1 MNERNCK
8 LQIEHCKLQIGP
20 AAIQFAICIL
30 QFAICNRWVHWKC
43 LACASGWLFAA
54 ALFAPATRADVLFY
68 TLPGKSGLAVTLE
81 GSTGVN
87 PGGTVTYTHPKFGK
101 IHFDGASVDIRK
113 VPTLTSQFT
122 RQLNKA
128 VALDDRGQSAEACM
142 AASQWALRHGLL
154 KQFHSAVDK
163 ALAADPTHVRALLVR
178 NLQAKMNVDLGDS
191 SAEISA
197 MQRLIGRSEMKV
209 LTSKHF
215 VLMHDTPDRPS
226 RGTGAKTR
234 ADERLALLE
243 TVYEAFLLRFYAAG
257 VALEIPNRR
266 LKVVLFN
273 EYKDYLAFATKLSP
287 DLASASGFWSP
298 DDNTAIFF
306 DHATNDEFKELAVLS
321 KVLQQ
326 RKADAI
332 RERDEKTADTVRL
345 ADTVQLL
352 VEIERENSDIE
363 VVSHEITHQMAGN
376 TGLLPRHV
384 RVPSW
389 VHEGLATYFEAPKG
403 AAWSGIGAVNQS
415 RLDWYRLLAP
425 DRVHS
430 SLDFIVGD
438 QIFDFAGNHVSQVA
452 GYGQAWAL
460 THFLMER
467 HFDRFMTFYRRLGE
481 MPPDLILSAEVVN
494 ALFDESFRGV
504 PRKSLEDEWRAYMT
518 RLRTDLE
525 LVLEDR

>member
-1 MNERNCK
+1 
-8 LQIEHCKLQIGP
+8 LLISL
-20 AAIQFAICIL
+20 
-30 QFAICNRWVHWKC
+30 V
-43 LACASGWLFAA
+43 A
-54 ALFAPATRADVLFY
+54 ALAVPLSARADILFY
-68 TLPGKSGLAVTLE
+68 TLPGDSGLAVTLE
-81 GSTGVN
+81 GATGVN

-101 IHFDGASVDIRK
+101 IHFDRASIDIRK
-113 VPTLTSQFT
+113 VPTLPSQFSK
-122 RQLNKA
+122 QLNKA
-128 VALDDRGQSAEACM
+128 GAISPPSQSAEACM

-154 KQFHSAVDK
+154 KQFHTAVDK
-163 ALAADPTHVRALLVR
+163 ALAADPKHVRALLVR

-191 SAEISA
+191 STEISD
-197 MQRLIGRSEMKV
+197 MRKLIGRSDMKV
-209 LTSKHF
+209 LQSKHF
-215 VLMHDTPDRPS
+215 VLMHDTPDKPS
-226 RGTGAKTR
+226 RGTGTKTR

-243 TVYEAFLLRFYAAG
+243 TVYEAFLLRFYASG
-257 VALEIPNRR
+257 VALEIPKRR

-273 EYKDYLAFATKLSP
+273 EYKDYLAFATRLSP

-306 DHATNDEFKELAVLS
+306 DHATNEEFKELAELN
-321 KVLQQ
+321 KLLQQ
-326 RKADAI
+326 RKAEAI
-332 RERDEKTADTVRL
+332 RERDAATADTVRL
-345 ADTVQLL
+345 ADTLQLL

-438 QIFDFAGNHVSQVA
+438 QIFDFAGNHVSKVA

-494 ALFDESFRGV
+494 ALFDESFKGV
-504 PRKSLEDEWRAYMT
+504 PRKSLEAEWRTYMSG
-518 RLRTDLE
+518 LRTDLE